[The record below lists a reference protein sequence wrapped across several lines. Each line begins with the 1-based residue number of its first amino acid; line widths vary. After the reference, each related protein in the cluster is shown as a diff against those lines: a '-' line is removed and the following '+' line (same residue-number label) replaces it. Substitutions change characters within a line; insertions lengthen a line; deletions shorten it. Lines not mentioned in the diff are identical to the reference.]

1 MRRRVFLV
9 LLAGLLGRWATA
21 QGGEAATP
29 GPPKRVCSLTLAT
42 DEMLAA
48 LVEPGRVVGVSRF
61 VDHAGISNVAGHYPA
76 SVPRIRADLEQ
87 IIALRPD
94 LVCVASYNS
103 ADFLEMLRRSNLPV
117 FRHEETH
124 TFGGVMRDLTA
135 LGERVG
141 AQEKARR
148 VVADMEGRL
157 RALQDTLARV
167 SARPRVLYWSDGWTA
182 GGRTTVGEMIERAGG
197 INAAGEMGVEGM
209 AEVSVERAMAADP
222 DVLLLV
228 AWKAGEPATAEELPP
243 ALRTLRAVREGRVVS
258 VEGRALSAA
267 SQFVVDGAERLARR
281 LHPECFQKP

>member
-9 LLAGLLGRWATA
+9 LLVGLLGRWAA
-21 QGGEAATP
+21 VQGGEAATP
-29 GPPKRVCSLTLAT
+29 GLPKRICSLTLAT

-48 LVEPGRVVGVSRF
+48 LVGPERVVGVSRF

-103 ADFLEMLRRSNLPV
+103 ADFLEMLHKSSLPV

-124 TFGGVMRDLTA
+124 TFAGVMRDLTA

-141 AQEKARR
+141 AQEKAKS
-148 VVADMEGRL
+148 VVADMERRL
-157 RALQDTLARV
+157 SDLQTALASPGV
-167 SARPRVLYWSDGWTA
+167 RPRVLYWSDGWTA
-182 GGRTTVGEMIERAGG
+182 GSHTTIGEMIERAGG
-197 INAAGEMGVEGM
+197 VNVAASLGMEGM
-209 AEVSVERAMAADP
+209 AEVSVERALAADP

-228 AWKAGEPATAEELPP
+228 AWKAGEPATAVELPP

-267 SQFVVDGAERLARR
+267 SQFAVDGAERLARR
-281 LHPECFQKP
+281 LHPECFQKQ